1 MKQAI
6 GVREDEEEEVKRGV
20 STIYTAEGGGG
31 PVFTHWRSPEIQSL
45 EGSVLSPGE
54 FSSLKLKQYPVS
66 S

>member
-1 MKQAI
+1 VKQAI
-6 GVREDEEEEVKRGV
+6 GVREEEEGEERGV

-31 PVFTHWRSPEIQSL
+31 TVFTHWRSPEIPAL

>member
-6 GVREDEEEEVKRGV
+6 GVREVEEVWGV

-31 PVFTHWRSPEIQSL
+31 PVFTHWRSPEIQAL
-45 EGSVLSPGE
+45 EVSVLSPGE
-54 FSSLKLKQYPVS
+54 FSSLKLKRYPVS